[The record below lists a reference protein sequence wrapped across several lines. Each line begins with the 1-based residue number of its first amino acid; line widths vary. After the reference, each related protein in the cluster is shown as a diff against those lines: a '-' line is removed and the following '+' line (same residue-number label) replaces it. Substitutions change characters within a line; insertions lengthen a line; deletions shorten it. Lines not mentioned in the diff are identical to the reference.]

1 MRKTI
6 ASRIVSGLFI
16 IAFGVVI
23 LLQVLGIVY
32 FPDLTDKW
40 WVLFII
46 VPGVAGI
53 ASSGFHFWNVFLVF
67 LGAWLLVED
76 QSWFKTMVGEKGWP
90 IFLGVSIIVFG
101 VWVVLGG
108 HHHIPR
114 FEHSNENHN
123 EDSNNFPEYT
133 SVFSEVRYVNRSKSF
148 RGGKAS
154 SVFGSI
160 TVDLRDINITS
171 NAVFEVAGVFGGIE
185 LIVPRSVPIKVNVV
199 PVFGAISNTAS
210 VMPMNG
216 QPYLEIKGAA
226 VFGTVK
232 II

>member
-16 IAFGVVI
+16 IAFGMVI

-108 HHHIPR
+108 HHHVHN
-114 FEHSNENHN
+114 FEHTKPNTN
-123 EDSNNFPEYT
+123 EDSDNFPEYT
-133 SVFSEVRYVNRSKSF
+133 SVFSSVSYVNKSKSF

-160 TVDLRDINITS
+160 TVDLREISLTS
-171 NAVFEVAGVFGGIE
+171 NATFEVSGVFGSIE
-185 LIVPRSVPIKVNVV
+185 LILPRTIPIKVDVI
-199 PVFGAISNTAS
+199 PVFGAISNIAPL
-210 VMPMNG
+210 MPMNG
-216 QPYLEIKGAA
+216 QSYLEIKGAA